1 VDPTT
6 RGHRPV
12 APRTTAARVLAGG
25 DGGVTA
31 VVLAGGGARR
41 FGGRDKLAL
50 TVGGVPLLGRVL
62 AVVDALGW
70 PAVVVGPHRDLPPGL
85 PEPVRICED
94 PPGGGPAHALGTALA
109 SPGAVVTDLVAVLAG
124 DLPHLDVD
132 ALQRLA
138 DAARTA
144 VAGGR
149 DGALAVDDAGRDQLL
164 LGVWAAAALRRA
176 LAGIGPGT
184 SVRSVFAGL
193 QADRVHLPGDPPPW
207 ADCDTDADL
216 TAARTAAAARPAP
229 DRRSDGCG
237 VRAAGTD
244 GR

>member
-6 RGHRPV
+6 RVGAPV
-12 APRTTAARVLAGG
+12 APRGIGAGVGAGG
-25 DGGVTA
+25 GGAITA

-62 AVVDALGW
+62 AVVAALGW
-70 PAVVVGPHRDLPPGL
+70 PAVVVGPRRDLPPGL
-85 PEPVRICED
+85 PKPVRIRED
-94 PPGGGPAHALGTALA
+94 PPGGGPAHALAAAVGTA
-109 SPGAVVTDLVAVLAG
+109 GAVTTDLVAVLAG
-124 DLPHLDVD
+124 DLPHLGVG

-138 DAARTA
+138 DAAREA
-144 VAGGR
+144 VSGGR

-164 LGVWAAAALRRA
+164 LGVWTAAALRRA
-176 LAGIGPGT
+176 LHGVAPGT

-193 QADRVHLPGDPPPW
+193 RAARVHLPGNPQPW

-216 TAARTAAAARPAP
+216 ATARAAEAA
-229 DRRSDGCG
+229 
-237 VRAAGTD
+237 VRAAGAH